1 VYRFADYKANG
12 VLQAQERLVAYSM
25 FGATGPDRSIE
36 SLDAFMNTLV
46 CRPFMRFH
54 VELRTLVAV
63 CCFHD

>member
-1 VYRFADYKANG
+1 

-46 CRPFMRFH
+46 CRPFMRFR